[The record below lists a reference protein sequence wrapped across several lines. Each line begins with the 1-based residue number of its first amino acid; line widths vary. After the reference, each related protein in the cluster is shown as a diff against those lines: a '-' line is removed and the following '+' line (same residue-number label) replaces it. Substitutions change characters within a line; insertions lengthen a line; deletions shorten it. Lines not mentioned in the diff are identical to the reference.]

1 MPQERDVSS
10 LLALHCLAGRPH
22 PAGLASSQRDC
33 KLPVGRAT
41 AGPKPEAPQS
51 WLVLPPGPGS
61 PLNPTSQAPTPA
73 EAPQKGCSLVDKPPI
88 PTPRCMSGSD
98 RPQGLSRT
106 LALLCWLPPS
116 PPPPAPRPH
125 SGLS

>member
-1 MPQERDVSS
+1 MPQERDVSC

-73 EAPQKGCSLVDKPPI
+73 EAPPRAAAWWTSLLSPLQGVCQEVPDPKG
-88 PTPRCMSGSD
+88 
-98 RPQGLSRT
+98 
-106 LALLCWLPPS
+106 
-116 PPPPAPRPH
+116 
-125 SGLS
+125 